1 MMTSLELPVQ
11 MMKGEPVSQSSDI
24 FSYGM
29 LLYEI
34 LTGELPF
41 ADAKTDVVVSSKIMS
56 GEVRWLYFLHLLK
69 QVSATGYST
78 EHRKVIESSGKQVHS
93 NLFRALVAI

>member
-1 MMTSLELPVQ
+1 
-11 MMKGEPVSQSSDI
+11 MKGEPVSLSCDV

-41 ADAKTDVVVSSKIMS
+41 ADAKSDVFVGSKIMS
-56 GEVRWLYFLHLLK
+56 GEVRMPLYIL
-69 QVSATGYST
+69 SAYGN
-78 EHRKVIESSGKQVHS
+78 
-93 NLFRALVAI
+93 NLVQIY

>member
-1 MMTSLELPVQ
+1 MCIRLQVLTVQ
-11 MMKGEPVSQSSDI
+11 AMKGEPVSLSSDV

-41 ADAKTDVVVSSKIMS
+41 ADAKSDVLVGSKIMS
-56 GEVRWLYFLHLLK
+56 GEVRTVPYMET
-69 QVSATGYST
+69 A
-78 EHRKVIESSGKQVHS
+78 
-93 NLFRALVAI
+93 

>member
-1 MMTSLELPVQ
+1 MSL
-11 MMKGEPVSQSSDI
+11 SSDV

-41 ADAKTDVVVSSKIMS
+41 ADAKSDVLVGSKIMS
-56 GEVRWLYFLHLLK
+56 GEVRVLLYSLN
-69 QVSATGYST
+69 T
-78 EHRKVIESSGKQVHS
+78 ETT
-93 NLFRALVAI
+93 

>member
-1 MMTSLELPVQ
+1 MSL
-11 MMKGEPVSQSSDI
+11 SSDV

-41 ADAKTDVVVSSKIMS
+41 ADAKTDVLIGSKIMS
-56 GEVRWLYFLHLLK
+56 GEVRMVLYTICIQKPLSVNML
-69 QVSATGYST
+69 
-78 EHRKVIESSGKQVHS
+78 
-93 NLFRALVAI
+93 

>member
-1 MMTSLELPVQ
+1 
-11 MMKGEPVSQSSDI
+11 MKGEPASLSSNV

-41 ADAKTDVVVSSKIMS
+41 ADAKNDVMISSKIMS
-56 GEVRWLYFLHLLK
+56 GEVSMADFLHTK
-69 QVSATGYST
+69 IA
-78 EHRKVIESSGKQVHS
+78 
-93 NLFRALVAI
+93 

>member
-1 MMTSLELPVQ
+1 MLSTMTSLALPVQ
-11 MMKGEPVSQSSDI
+11 VMKGEPVSLSSDV

-41 ADAKTDVVVSSKIMS
+41 ADAKTDMVVINKLMS
-56 GEVRWLYFLHLLK
+56 GEVRMAILSAYLTLL
-69 QVSATGYST
+69 G
-78 EHRKVIESSGKQVHS
+78 GC
-93 NLFRALVAI
+93 

>member
-1 MMTSLELPVQ
+1 MRNLQVEVPVFVLQSLWFLVDVSRWKLYVMCLRLQILNVQ
-11 MMKGEPVSQSSDI
+11 AMKGEPVSLSSDV

-41 ADAKTDVVVSSKIMS
+41 ADAKSDVLVGSKIMS
-56 GEVRWLYFLHLLK
+56 GEVRMVMYFLH
-69 QVSATGYST
+69 T
-78 EHRKVIESSGKQVHS
+78 EI
-93 NLFRALVAI
+93 A

>member
-1 MMTSLELPVQ
+1 MI
-11 MMKGEPVSQSSDI
+11 KGEPVSLSSDV

-41 ADAKTDVVVSSKIMS
+41 ADANTDAMVTSKIMNE
-56 GEVRWLYFLHLLK
+56 EVRM
-69 QVSATGYST
+69 
-78 EHRKVIESSGKQVHS
+78 
-93 NLFRALVAI
+93 AIQYIYI

>member
-1 MMTSLELPVQ
+1 MSL
-11 MMKGEPVSQSSDI
+11 SSDV

-41 ADAKTDVVVSSKIMS
+41 ADVETDVLVGGKIMR
-56 GEVRWLYFLHLLK
+56 GEVRMVLYFLHIQK
-69 QVSATGYST
+69 QLSVNTLQGT
-78 EHRKVIESSGKQVHS
+78 CTI
-93 NLFRALVAI
+93 

>member
-1 MMTSLELPVQ
+1 MSL
-11 MMKGEPVSQSSDI
+11 SSDV

-56 GEVRWLYFLHLLK
+56 GDVRIPNS
-69 QVSATGYST
+69 VT
-78 EHRKVIESSGKQVHS
+78 R
-93 NLFRALVAI
+93 

>member
-1 MMTSLELPVQ
+1 
-11 MMKGEPVSQSSDI
+11 MKGEPVSLSSDV

-41 ADAKTDVVVSSKIMS
+41 TDAKTDVMVSSQILS
-56 GEVRWLYFLHLLK
+56 GEVRILISVTRYRSF
-69 QVSATGYST
+69 
-78 EHRKVIESSGKQVHS
+78 RKTISY
-93 NLFRALVAI
+93 VAK

>member
-1 MMTSLELPVQ
+1 MCLRLQFFNVQ
-11 MMKGEPVSQSSDI
+11 AMKGEPVSLSSDV

-41 ADAKTDVVVSSKIMS
+41 ADAKSDVLVGSKIMS
-56 GEVRWLYFLHLLK
+56 GEVRMVVYFLH
-69 QVSATGYST
+69 T
-78 EHRKVIESSGKQVHS
+78 ET
-93 NLFRALVAI
+93 A

>member
-1 MMTSLELPVQ
+1 MSL
-11 MMKGEPVSQSSDI
+11 SSDV

-41 ADAKTDVVVSSKIMS
+41 SDSKTDLVVSSKIMS
-56 GEVRWLYFLHLLK
+56 GEVRYLL
-69 QVSATGYST
+69 
-78 EHRKVIESSGKQVHS
+78 
-93 NLFRALVAI
+93 L